1 MLKISKNMKE
11 ILRQQKSRPFLAKF
25 LLLHYQMSAGYYQ
38 RALVDGIIR
47 TQTGKAQRI
56 RDGRIAWDILCDT
69 TLQQ

>member
-1 MLKISKNMKE
+1 MKE
-11 ILRQQKSRPFLAKF
+11 ILRQKKSRPFLIKF

-38 RALVDGIIR
+38 RALVDGMIR

-56 RDGRIAWDILCDT
+56 RDGRNAWDILCDT